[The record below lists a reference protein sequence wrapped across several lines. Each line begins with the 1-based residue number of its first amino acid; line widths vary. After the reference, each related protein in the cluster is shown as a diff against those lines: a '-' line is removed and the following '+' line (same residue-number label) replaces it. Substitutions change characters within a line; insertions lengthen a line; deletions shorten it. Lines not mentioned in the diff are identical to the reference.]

1 MALFEIML
9 LVYDYI
15 RPIPTQSLATSS
27 SDADAKHFIGSM
39 QDPCKVKNTSIVDIR
54 NTGMIVIFN
63 NIGLAANVE
72 KKFKISSI
80 IIGLTCNIQAS
91 SSLASCVKSPL
102 LGQRESCLKNF
113 LLLLSSKQP
122 CLQHTLELIWVFHPV
137 ISFSNQKCR
146 KMTAIFLIVGSSTY
160 SKQNLAG
167 TNDT

>member
-1 MALFEIML
+1 MFRVGTMYMALFEIML

-54 NTGMIVIFN
+54 NTGMIVIS

-80 IIGLTCNIQAS
+80 IIGLSTCNIKQFP
-91 SSLASCVKSPL
+91 SCVKSPL
-102 LGQRESCLKNF
+102 LG
-113 LLLLSSKQP
+113 
-122 CLQHTLELIWVFHPV
+122 
-137 ISFSNQKCR
+137 
-146 KMTAIFLIVGSSTY
+146 
-160 SKQNLAG
+160 
-167 TNDT
+167 

>member
-1 MALFEIML
+1 MFRVGTMYMALFEIML

-72 KKFKISSI
+72 KSS
-80 IIGLTCNIQAS
+80 
-91 SSLASCVKSPL
+91 
-102 LGQRESCLKNF
+102 R
-113 LLLLSSKQP
+113 
-122 CLQHTLELIWVFHPV
+122 
-137 ISFSNQKCR
+137 
-146 KMTAIFLIVGSSTY
+146 
-160 SKQNLAG
+160 
-167 TNDT
+167 